1 VRERPS
7 AKAAPHRTPPGL
19 AGSAISLAIDRAARD
34 ALSDSEGGNVSNRTG
49 GADLIGP
56 LTSIRFFAAFAVV
69 LYHSGAAFASASP
82 HIPMPL
88 KTLLLNGYLGVTF
101 FFVLSGFILHLTYR
115 GRIATSDQVKRFGI
129 ARFARLYP
137 VYLVAVLA
145 MLPFATLRG
154 WADVPQ
160 FLLLHWWIPNGAL
173 GWNDWN
179 MPTWTLSVEF
189 FFYICFPLLSR
200 MAEKLGSRS
209 LLGLIAALLAFAAI
223 TGSSA
228 LIDNQFAL
236 FAWMKWTPVPLL
248 RLPEFL
254 IGVFVAE
261 LHLRGHRARIP
272 AWPIAL
278 LLVVGLAAAT
288 SPRIAAFATTMSA
301 LLIMTIA
308 GDQQSRFA
316 RVLSVRWL
324 VLLGAASYALY
335 LMHQPVHFA
344 VLALLGSSKAM
355 VALQYPILIAGS
367 VAVFLFYE
375 EPAREWIRKRA
386 AMKPSA
392 GEEIAAH
399 PV

>member
-1 VRERPS
+1 MS
-7 AKAAPHRTPPGL
+7 K
-19 AGSAISLAIDRAARD
+19 
-34 ALSDSEGGNVSNRTG
+34 RTG

-69 LYHSGAAFASASP
+69 LYHSGAAFAAASP
-82 HIPMPL
+82 HIPAPL

-115 GRIATSDQVKRFGI
+115 GRIATSKQVARFGI

-137 VYLVAVLA
+137 VYLLAVLA
-145 MLPFATLRG
+145 MLPFATLKG

-189 FFYICFPLLSR
+189 FFYLCFPFLSR
-200 MAEKLGSRS
+200 LAEKLGNGV
-209 LLGLIAALLAFAAI
+209 LLGLIAALLAFAAV

-228 LIDNQFAL
+228 LIDNQYAL
-236 FAWMKWTPVPLL
+236 FAWMKWTPIPLL

-254 IGVFVAE
+254 IGVFAAE
-261 LHLRGHRARIP
+261 LHLRGYKSRIP
-272 AWPIAL
+272 AWSIAL
-278 LLVVGLAAAT
+278 LLIAGLAVAT
-288 SPRIAAFATTMSA
+288 TPRIAAFATALSA
-301 LLIMTIA
+301 LLVVAIA
-308 GDQQSRFA
+308 GDRHSRFA
-316 RVLSVRWL
+316 RALSARWL

-344 VLALLGSSKAM
+344 VLALFGSSKAM
-355 VALQYPILIAGS
+355 VALQYPILIVGS
-367 VAVFLFYE
+367 VALFLFYE

>member
-1 VRERPS
+1 VPP
-7 AKAAPHRTPPGL
+7 KAPTRRNAR
-19 AGSAISLAIDRAARD
+19 AILLAIDRAARD
-34 ALSDSEGGNVSNRTG
+34 ASSDSEGGNVSNRTG

-69 LYHSGAAFASASP
+69 LYHSGASFAAASP
-82 HIPMPL
+82 HIPVPL

-115 GRIATSDQVKRFGI
+115 DRIVTSEQVKRFGI

-137 VYLVAVLA
+137 VYLLAVLA
-145 MLPFATLRG
+145 MLPFATLKG

-189 FFYICFPLLSR
+189 FFYLCFPLLSR
-200 MAEKLGSRS
+200 LTEKLGSGT
-209 LLGLIAALLAFAAI
+209 LLGLIAALLVFAAI

-228 LIDNQFAL
+228 LIDNRLAL
-236 FAWMKWTPVPLL
+236 LVWMKWTPVPLL

-254 IGVFVAE
+254 IGMFAAE
-261 LHLRGHRARIP
+261 LHLRGHSARIP
-272 AWPIAL
+272 AWAIAL
-278 LLVVGLAAAT
+278 LLIGGLALAT
-288 SPRIAAFATTMSA
+288 SPRIAAFATAMSA
-301 LLIMTIA
+301 LLIMAIA
-308 GDQQSRFA
+308 GDQRSRFA
-316 RVLSVRWL
+316 RALSARWL

-367 VAVFLFYE
+367 VALFLFYE

-386 AMKPSA
+386 AMKPSI